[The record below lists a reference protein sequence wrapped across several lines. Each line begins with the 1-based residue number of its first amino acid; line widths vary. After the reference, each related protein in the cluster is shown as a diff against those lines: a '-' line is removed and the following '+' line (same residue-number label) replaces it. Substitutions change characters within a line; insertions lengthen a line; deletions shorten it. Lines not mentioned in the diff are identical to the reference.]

1 VTGAATTV
9 LRVSYVVRPV
19 VATDL
24 DDVLVVNNASV
35 PAVSELDAPALAE
48 LVRQSR
54 LALAVVDDD
63 SDEVAGFALC
73 LLPGAAYA
81 SENYRWFERRSAD
94 FLYVD
99 RIAVG
104 EGARGR
110 GLGRTLYAAIFDDAR
125 ALGVAEVCCE
135 VNTRPPNP
143 GSMRFHTRLGFVEV
157 GRQSTK
163 GGTVDVAMLA
173 APALVG

>member
-1 VTGAATTV
+1 M
-9 LRVSYVVRPV
+9 RPV
-19 VATDL
+19 VPADL
-24 DDVLVVNNASV
+24 DDVLVINNASV
-35 PAVSELDAPALAE
+35 PAVSELDAPALE
-48 LVRQSR
+48 RLVGQTR
-54 LALAVVDDD
+54 LALAVVDDATD
-63 SDEVAGFALC
+63 AVAGFALC
-73 LLPGAAYA
+73 LLPGADYA
-81 SENYRWFERRSAD
+81 SENYRWFEARSSD

-104 EGARGR
+104 EGSRGR
-110 GLGRTLYAAIFDDAR
+110 GLGRVLYAAIFDDAR
-125 ALGVAEVCCE
+125 ALGLAEVCCE

-163 GGTVDVAMLA
+163 GGSVDVAMLA